1 MKHGETY
8 MEQDFRSYRLKL
20 YDQIEEAY
28 AKVVY
33 TYTVQHKQA
42 EIIAKRNSRLKITQI
57 VLSAITSC
65 GLLAVLLGACESLN
79 KLNAVL
85 STVTFALSYY
95 LSIANLDVQELN
107 HLATANSLWVLRER
121 YLSILTDFEVLSSED
136 IIKKRDELMI
146 EVAKIYDS
154 APKTSD
160 DAYEKA
166 QKALKENE
174 EQYFTRE
181 EKNKLVP
188 ERLRK

>member
-1 MKHGETY
+1 
-8 MEQDFRSYRLKL
+8 MEQDSRFYRVKL

-28 AKVVY
+28 DKVVY

-42 EIIAKRNSRLKITQI
+42 DIIFKRNSRLKLFQI
-57 VLSAITSC
+57 ILSAVTSC
-65 GLLAVLLGACESLN
+65 GLFAILLGASESLN
-79 KLNAVL
+79 RINAGL
-85 STVTFALSYY
+85 STAALALSYY
-95 LSIANLDVQELN
+95 LSIASLDIQEQK
-107 HLATANSLWVLRER
+107 HLSTANSLWLIREK
-121 YLSILTDFEVLSSED
+121 YLSLLTDFEVLSSGD
-136 IIKKRDELMI
+136 IIKKRDELML
-146 EVAKIYDS
+146 EVSKIYNG

-181 EKNKLVP
+181 EKNMLVP

>member
-1 MKHGETY
+1 
-8 MEQDFRSYRLKL
+8 MEQDSQIYRDKL
-20 YDQIEEAY
+20 YDQIEDAY

-42 EIIAKRNSRLKITQI
+42 EIISKRNSCIKILQI
-57 VLSAITSC
+57 VLSAVTSC
-65 GLLAVLLGACESLN
+65 GLLAVLLGACGSLN

-107 HLATANSLWVLRER
+107 HLATANSLWVIREM
-121 YLSILTDFEVLSSED
+121 YVSLLTDFEVLPIEEVT
-136 IIKKRDELMI
+136 KRRDELM
-146 EVAKIYDS
+146 EAVAKIYDA
-154 APKTSD
+154 APKTSG

-166 QKALKENE
+166 QKVLKENE